1 MNKLYFYLAIF
12 LIFMTSA
19 SVYATDNKFI
29 TLCYHDII
37 DGLTDD
43 LDEDQMAVGLDNL
56 VAQFSWMKEQGYN
69 VVSLQDILDA
79 KQGGKPLPEKAVL
92 ITFDDGYSSIYKY
105 LYPLLKMYDY
115 TAVIAVVGKWLSAKP
130 GESVKYGDRDKKLR
144 SEFLSWNQ
152 LREMQASGHIEIAS
166 HSFDLHH
173 GELGN
178 PQGNLQPSATTRIFS
193 KKFQSYETDKQY
205 YERIK
210 IDLQSNSDMI
220 EKHTGVRPRT
230 MVWPYGASSK
240 RTVGIAKE
248 LGMPIT
254 MTLKAGNNTYIDLPE
269 VRRKLVIS
277 NPSLSDFV
285 NDMEQKEKQ
294 MDLVRG
300 VRINM
305 DDIYDKDPK
314 LFTLK
319 FNQLLDR
326 IKAMK
331 VNTVYLSAFSDADN
345 DGYAESVYF
354 SSKHFPTR
362 ADILNRVSWQIQTRA
377 GGGDHIEVHNW
388 MPIIAFENEQGNQ
401 ISEQAILG
409 IYEDMAKHAYVEG
422 LLFSDLKGTG
432 SEGFP
437 KKLINTVKDYR
448 TRSKKEAIL
457 LSSQTVIDA
466 AGNFN
471 YWENLN
477 KYYNSFVIFIDP
489 QSGSSKA
496 HIKSLLQALPKHK
509 KLNDFVFELQTVHRE
524 TNEKISGTILSS
536 EIDFLLENKAM
547 QLSFYPDNVQRD
559 HPPLDMI
566 KSKISVRE
574 FPFSD

>member
-1 MNKLYFYLAIF
+1 MNRLYLYLVVFFIS
-12 LIFMTSA
+12 ITSS
-19 SVYATDNKFI
+19 SVYAADNKFI

-37 DGLTDD
+37 EGLTDN
-43 LDEDQMAVGLDNL
+43 LDEDQMAVGLGNL
-56 VAQFSWMKEQGYN
+56 IAQFSWMKEQGYN
-69 VVSLQDILDA
+69 VVSVQDILDGE
-79 KQGGKPLPEKAVL
+79 QGKKPLPEKAVL

-130 GESVKYGDRDKKLR
+130 GEFVKYGDRDKKLR
-144 SEFLSWNQ
+144 SEFLSWDQ
-152 LREMQASGHIEIAS
+152 LREMKASGHIEIAS

-178 PQGNLQPSATTRIFS
+178 PQGNRQPSATTRIFN
-193 KKFQSYETDKQY
+193 KKSQSYETDQQY

-210 IDLQSNSDMI
+210 TDLKLNSDLI
-220 EKHTGVRPRT
+220 EKNTGVRPRT

-240 RTVGIAKE
+240 QTVSIAKA
-248 LGMPIT
+248 LGMPVT
-254 MTLKAGNNTYIDLPE
+254 MTLKAGNNTYLDLPG

-300 VRINM
+300 VRIDM

-314 LFTLK
+314 RFTLK

-331 VNTVYLSAFSDADN
+331 VNTVYLSAFSDEDN

-377 GGGDHIEVHNW
+377 GGGDHIEVHTW
-388 MPIIAFENEQGNQ
+388 MPIIAFENEHGNQ
-401 ISEQAILG
+401 LNEQAILG
-409 IYEDMAKHAYVEG
+409 IYEDMAKYVYVEG
-422 LLFSDLKGTG
+422 LLFSDLKGAG

-437 KKLINTVKDYR
+437 RKLINTVKNYR
-448 TRSKKEAIL
+448 TRVKKAAIL

-466 AGNFN
+466 AGNSN
-471 YWENLN
+471 YWDNLN
-477 KYYNSFVIFIDP
+477 KYYNNFVINVNFK
-489 QSGSSKA
+489 SKSQKT
-496 HIKSLLQALPKHK
+496 HIESLLQALPKNK
-509 KLNDFVFELQTVHRE
+509 DLSKFIFELQTVNGE
-524 TNEKISGTILSS
+524 TNEKISATALSS
-536 EIDFLLENKAM
+536 EIDFLLENKAI
-547 QLSFYPDNVQRD
+547 QLSYYPDNVQGD

>member
-1 MNKLYFYLAIF
+1 MSI
-12 LIFMTSA
+12 TSSSA
-19 SVYATDNKFI
+19 YATDNKFI

-37 DGLTDD
+37 DGLSDD
-43 LDEDQMAVGLDNL
+43 LGEDQMAVGLNNL
-56 VAQFSWMKEQGYN
+56 IAQFSWMKDQGYN

-79 KQGGKPLPEKAVL
+79 KQGGKPLAEKAVL

-105 LYPLLKMYDY
+105 LYPLLGMYDY

-144 SEFLSWNQ
+144 SEFLSWDQ

-178 PQGNLQPSATTRIFS
+178 PQGNRQPSATTRIFN
-193 KKFQSYETDKQY
+193 KKVQSYETDQQY

-210 IDLQSNSDMI
+210 TDLKSNSDLI

-240 RTVGIAKE
+240 QTVSIAKE
-248 LGMPIT
+248 LGMPVT
-254 MTLKAGNNTYIDLPE
+254 LTLKAGNNAYIDLPE

-285 NDMEQKEKQ
+285 NDMEQKDKQ

-300 VRINM
+300 VRVSI

-362 ADILNRVSWQIQTRA
+362 ADILNRISWQIQTRA
-377 GGGDHIEVHNW
+377 GGGDHIEVHTW
-388 MPIIAFENEQGNQ
+388 MPIIAFEDAQGNQ

-409 IYEDMAKHAYVEG
+409 LYEDMAKHAYVEG
-422 LLFSDLKGTG
+422 LLFSDLKGAG

-437 KKLINTVKDYR
+437 KKLINTVKNF
-448 TRSKKEAIL
+448 RSRAKKEAIL
-457 LSSQTVIDA
+457 LSSQAVIDA
-466 AGNFN
+466 AGNSN
-471 YWENLN
+471 YWATLN
-477 KYYNSFVIFIDP
+477 KYYNSFVVNIDF
-489 QSGSSKA
+489 QSESPEA
-496 HIKSLLQALPKHK
+496 HIESLLQALPKHED
-509 KLNDFVFELQTVHRE
+509 LNNFIFELQTENRK
-524 TNEKISGTILSS
+524 TNEKIPATILSS
-536 EIDFLLENKAM
+536 EIDFLLENKAI
-547 QLSFYPDNVQRD
+547 QLSYYPDDLQAN